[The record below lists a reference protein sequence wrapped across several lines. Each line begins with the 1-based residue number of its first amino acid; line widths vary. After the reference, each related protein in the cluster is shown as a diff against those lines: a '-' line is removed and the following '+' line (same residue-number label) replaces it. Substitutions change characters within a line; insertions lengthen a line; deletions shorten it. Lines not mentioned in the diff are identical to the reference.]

1 MDDSELHRIHE
12 RIDEGNRNL
21 AALTVAVRENMALC
35 TPCRLKVMGNG
46 KDGLDIRV
54 DRLEHANAATNLASG
69 LRMDAAKHANE
80 APDASLSEFD
90 DLRVMVESMKKIR
103 RRVDWAA
110 GLIIGGAA
118 YGAGEYLIA
127 AALHA
132 IKP

>member
-1 MDDSELHRIHE
+1 
-12 RIDEGNRNL
+12 
-21 AALTVAVRENMALC
+21 
-35 TPCRLKVMGNG
+35 
-46 KDGLDIRV
+46 
-54 DRLEHANAATNLASG
+54 
-69 LRMDAAKHANE
+69 MDAAEHANE
-80 APDASLSEFD
+80 ATDASLSEFD
-90 DLRVMVESMKKIR
+90 DLRVMVESLKKIR